1 MLDKIL
7 AVEGYP
13 KYIEPSEAIIYAV
26 LGWLIVFLGICFL
39 IGVVVLVGHLM
50 KKANGKQ
57 AGEVNQKIKEEKPKE
72 NVASVQAESEAIPE
86 EVVAVITAAIMAYY
100 EQNNPKCEFTV
111 RRIKK
116 I

>member
-13 KYIEPSEAIIYAV
+13 KYMDLPDVVVYAL
-26 LGWLIVFLGICFL
+26 LGFGIVFFGICFL
-39 IGVVVLVGHLM
+39 IGVVQLVSYLM
-50 KKANGKQ
+50 KKFNGQTAVENKTSKVELPKEEL
-57 AGEVNQKIKEEKPKE
+57 AIKET
-72 NVASVQAESEAIPE
+72 SETIPD
-86 EVVAVITAAIMAYY
+86 EVVAVITAALMAYY

>member
-13 KYIEPSEAIIYAV
+13 KYLEIPDAVIYAL
-26 LGWLIVFLGICFL
+26 LGFGIVFVGICFL
-39 IGVVVLVGHLM
+39 IGVVQLVNYVM
-50 KKANGKQ
+50 KQFGGKQSVQPKQVKVEQPKANTTTVQ
-57 AGEVNQKIKEEKPKE
+57 E
-72 NVASVQAESEAIPE
+72 NSEAIPE
-86 EVVAVITAAIMAYY
+86 EVVAVITAALMAYY

>member
-1 MLDKIL
+1 MFDKIL
-7 AVEGYP
+7 AIEGYP
-13 KYIEPSEAIIYAV
+13 KYIEPSESIIYAV

-39 IGVVVLVGHLM
+39 IGVVTLVNFLM
-50 KKANGKQ
+50 KKANGKKSTQ
-57 AGEVNQKIKEEKPKE
+57 PKQVVKEEKPKE
-72 NVASVQAESEAIPE
+72 VVESVQADSEAIPE
-86 EVVAVITAAIMAYY
+86 EVVAVITAALMAYY